1 MTGENMVDESAAMA
15 QTYDAVRNPHPT
27 PPHTPS
33 PALTL
38 KGEGAVCGWV
48 GVGWVGGWVGGEVGG
63 GGGGKRGGGG
73 GGGGGGGQTSRSVA
87 HPRLTASRTLG
98 RRSPLPPVRQV
109 NPDPNPDLTLT
120 LTRSTLP
127 CRCTRGGRPIR
138 SSSKRLK

>member
-48 GVGWVGGWVGGEVGG
+48 GVGWVGGWVGRWGV
-63 GGGGKRGGGG
+63 
-73 GGGGGGGQTSRSVA
+73 GGGGQTSRSVA

>member
-48 GVGWVGGWVGGEVGG
+48 GVGWVGGWVGRWGV
-63 GGGGKRGGGG
+63 GGGGKRHAASLTHGS
-73 GGGGGGGQTSRSVA
+73 QLRA
-87 HPRLTASRTLG
+87 RLAVG
-98 RRSPLPPVRQV
+98 RPFLPCAR
-109 NPDPNPDLTLT
+109 LTLT
-120 LTRSTLP
+120 LTLT
-127 CRCTRGGRPIR
+127 
-138 SSSKRLK
+138 

>member
-48 GVGWVGGWVGGEVGG
+48 GVGWVGGWVGRWGVGG
-63 GGGGKRGGGG
+63 GANVT
-73 GGGGGGGQTSRSVA
+73 Q
-87 HPRLTASRTLG
+87 
-98 RRSPLPPVRQV
+98 RRSPTAHSFAHAWPSVAP
-109 NPDPNPDLTLT
+109 
-120 LTRSTLP
+120 
-127 CRCTRGGRPIR
+127 
-138 SSSKRLK
+138 SSRAPG